1 MWKFK
6 GNIILLALT
15 LLVSVGGWGQILAA
29 DERPADAPENA
40 VGQVN
45 GTFIISDEFDR
56 QVEKQLTRI
65 KQAYNTDFTQP
76 GYEAQLLNLKQQT
89 IEQLLR
95 NEMLLQ
101 QATELGIQIKEEVIN
116 FEIAKIKSNYSTEET
131 FQQVLESVD
140 YTLEELRHDILLQK
154 SYERITDILSKDFE
168 LTEEAMQQYYQ
179 NNLQRFSED
188 EQVRASHILVDT
200 EEEAKKI
207 LDQLNNG
214 GNFDILA
221 VDNSTCPSSE
231 RGGDLGFFGRNQM
244 VPEFE
249 EVAFALEANEISEPV
264 QTQFGW
270 HIIKLTE
277 KQDAVVYS
285 FEDVKDEIEDL
296 LKEKAK
302 SDAAIEYLEEKWS
315 ESTVE
320 YYVDFAPKVSKE
332 NE

>member
-1 MWKFK
+1 MWKTK
-6 GNIILLALT
+6 GWIILVALA

-29 DERPADAPENA
+29 DERPAEAPENA
-40 VGQVN
+40 IGQVN
-45 GTFIISDEFDR
+45 GTYITSEEFER

-65 KQAYNTDFTQP
+65 QQAYNTDFTQP
-76 GYEAQLLNLKQQT
+76 GHEAQLINLRKQT

-101 QATELGIQIKEEVIN
+101 QAIELGIEIKDEVIQL
-116 FEIAKIKSNYSTEET
+116 EIEQIKSNYSSEET
-131 FQQVLESVD
+131 FQQVLKSVD

-154 SYERITDILSKDFE
+154 SYEQISDMLSKEFE

-179 NNLQRFSED
+179 DNLQRFSED

-200 EEEAKKI
+200 EEEAKTV
-207 LDQLNNG
+207 LDELNNG
-214 GNFDILA
+214 GDFAQLA
-221 VDNSTCPSSE
+221 QDHSTCPSSA
-231 RGGDLGFFGRNQM
+231 RGGDLGSFGRGQM

-249 EVAFALEANEISEPV
+249 EAAFSMEVDEISEAV

-270 HIIKLTE
+270 HIIKLTG

-285 FEDVKDEIEDL
+285 FDDVKDEIVSL
-296 LKEKAK
+296 LEEKAK
-302 SDAAIEYLEEKWS
+302 NEAAIKYLEEKWS
-315 ESTVE
+315 ESKVE
-320 YYVDFAPKVSKE
+320 YYVDFALENPQE